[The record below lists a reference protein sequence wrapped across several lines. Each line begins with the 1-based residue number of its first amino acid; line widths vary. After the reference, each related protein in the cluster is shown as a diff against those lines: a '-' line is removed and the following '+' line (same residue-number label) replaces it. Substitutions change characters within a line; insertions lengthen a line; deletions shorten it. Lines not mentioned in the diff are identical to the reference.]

1 MDHGKNGDGNGNT
14 MKMRMT
20 GSSRPPVRG
29 RVLFEGVFQ
38 IVFVFE
44 DGDGDD
50 MRWPSVL
57 GGQQSVVERAS
68 PEPVLL
74 VIHLMM
80 RKAQITLSCSMTTG
94 ELLKS
99 IEQHPHPNILISAD
113 DL

>member
-1 MDHGKNGDGNGNT
+1 
-14 MKMRMT
+14 MRMT
-20 GSSRPPVRG
+20 GSSRPSVRG

-80 RKAQITLSCSMTTG
+80 RKALSCSMTTG

>member
-1 MDHGKNGDGNGNT
+1 
-14 MKMRMT
+14 MKVRMT

-38 IVFVFE
+38 ILFVFE

-80 RKAQITLSCSMTTG
+80 RKAQITLTIPFLFYDNYRATPPP
-94 ELLKS
+94 
-99 IEQHPHPNILISAD
+99 QHSYFC
-113 DL
+113 